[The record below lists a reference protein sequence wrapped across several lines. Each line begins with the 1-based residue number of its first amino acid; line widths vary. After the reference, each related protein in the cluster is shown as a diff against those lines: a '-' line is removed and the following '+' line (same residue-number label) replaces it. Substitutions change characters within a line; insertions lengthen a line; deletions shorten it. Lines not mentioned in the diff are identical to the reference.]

1 MYYRRDPGGREEGGD
16 EIELNGIARVVA
28 CIPMRIIIHKG
39 DP

>member
-1 MYYRRDPGGREEGGD
+1 MIRVGERGGGED